1 MQRPGL
7 HMTVC
12 VALVASGRVGGAFQ
26 IAYGDG
32 TQHAQGGPHRSYRC
46 YGYGYGYGYGCC

>member
-46 YGYGYGYGYGCC
+46 YGYGYGYGCCC